1 MKNIAIATL
10 FALAAVSAHATEV
23 GVNVA
28 RDYSGADR
36 NAFGVTVGEQFGAI
50 NATVGLSREYRGV
63 NDSTAVSLIGS
74 YNVATVGKVA
84 LAVEGGGLYQR
95 NQSSA
100 SGYALVAGVGAQL
113 PLTKTVSLTADL
125 TRQFGQS
132 RIKDSDGNTASVGVK
147 YSF

>member
-1 MKNIAIATL
+1 MKNIAIVTL

-28 RDYSGADR
+28 RDYSGVDR
-36 NAFGVTVGEQFGAI
+36 NAFGVTVGKQIGVI
-50 NATVGLSREYRGV
+50 NTTVGLSREYRGA
-63 NDSTAVSLIGS
+63 NDSTTLSLMGG

-84 LAVEGGGLYQR
+84 LSVEGGAAYQR

-100 SGYALVAGVGAQL
+100 SGYALVAGIGAQL
-113 PLTKTVSLTADL
+113 PLTNTVSLTADV

-132 RIKDSDGNTASVGVK
+132 RIKDNDGNTVSVGVK